1 MTSHIS
7 PARPLPTTPEA
18 AADGPEGRVFE
29 RMPADDRAAPAG
41 RPRPAPPGRAHAD
54 AANAAEAAGAAGV
67 AGAAGSALQRD
78 TARVLGLMALALVA
92 AALLVAALPLATP
105 LGAWYVPK
113 ALAVFTLGA
122 ACVWRA
128 LPAHAPHARFGPGN
142 GVTALRLAMVALL
155 AAGVG
160 EPATRAPVLA
170 WAAVVLATVAALLD
184 AVDGPLAR
192 RRHLASSF
200 GARFDMETDAFLIL
214 VLSVLVLQF
223 GKAGAWVLAAGAMR
237 YAFVLAAGVWPWL
250 AAPLPPSLRRKTV
263 CVVQIVMLIVCLG
276 PIIPVAW
283 STAIAATGLAALV
296 YSFGVDIV
304 WLARQR
310 HAAR

>member
-1 MTSHIS
+1 MTSPIS
-7 PARPLPTTPEA
+7 PARPLPTTPDA
-18 AADGPEGRVFE
+18 AVDGPDGRASE
-29 RMPADDRAAPAG
+29 RVPAHDGAAPPGA
-41 RPRPAPPGRAHAD
+41 PRPAPPGRAHAD
-54 AANAAEAAGAAGV
+54 AAGSAGT
-67 AGAAGSALQRD
+67 ALQRD
-78 TARVLGLMALALVA
+78 TARVLGLVALVLVA
-92 AALLVAALPLATP
+92 AALLVGALPLATP
-105 LGAWYVPK
+105 LGAWYAPK

-142 GVTALRLAMVALL
+142 GVTTLRLAMVALL

-192 RRHLASSF
+192 RRQLASSF

-250 AAPLPPSLRRKTV
+250 AAPLPPSMRRKTV

-276 PIIPVAW
+276 PIIPLAW
-283 STAIAATGLAALV
+283 SSAIAAVGLAALV

-304 WLARQR
+304 WLARKR